1 MLWNR
6 EGEAKMF
13 RRKEQSILLFSAAAC
28 LTLFG
33 QGFVV
38 PFLPLYAR
46 ELGASYFEVGM
57 LFTAL
62 QLTRGLAGLPLG
74 PLADRYGRKRFACA
88 GFALLSCTPVTYALA
103 AHPWTLIGF
112 RCLQGIAEALQFTI
126 GTAYVAEIA
135 KKKGQAIGAFQSLAN
150 LGFALS
156 PLPAGLLI
164 ASLGTKKV
172 FFLGAA
178 VMLAGFLVALPAERD
193 APTGP
198 KSVSWR
204 VLRNPAIY
212 LLSLL
217 AVFPA
222 LTTGFNIAFLPV
234 FFYELVP
241 SEAVVGYVTTT
252 YFFSAALAM
261 FFAGR
266 LADARGRWPVALAGF
281 LGSGA
286 AFLAIFLAPGVFW
299 AGAAVFLLGLAGALA
314 SVPITARLA
323 DVSAGETAGSLGVLT
338 IFRLVALAAGGSLG
352 GVLAQFTGL
361 KAVFLLCA
369 GVMFGGGMATI
380 FLARRL

>member
-1 MLWNR
+1 
-6 EGEAKMF
+6 MF
-13 RRKEQSILLFSAAAC
+13 KLKEQSVLLFSTAAC

-38 PFLPLYAR
+38 PFLPLYAQ

-62 QLTRGLAGLPLG
+62 QLTRGLAWLPLG
-74 PLADRYGRKRFACA
+74 PLADRYGLKTFACA
-88 GFALLSCTPVTYALA
+88 GFALLSCTPVTYALT
-103 AHPWTLIGF
+103 AHPWTLISF
-112 RCLQGIAEALQFTI
+112 RCLQGIAEALQFII

-164 ASLGTKKV
+164 ASLGIKKV

-193 APTGP
+193 APAGG

-204 VLRNPAIY
+204 FLGNPAIC

-217 AVFPA
+217 AAFPA
-222 LTTGFNIAFLPV
+222 LTTGFNIAFLAV
-234 FFYELVP
+234 LFYELVP

-252 YFFSAALAM
+252 CFFSAALAM
-261 FFAGR
+261 FFVGR

-286 AFLAIFLAPGVFW
+286 AFSGYFSCPRRF
-299 AGAAVFLLGLAGALA
+299 
-314 SVPITARLA
+314 
-323 DVSAGETAGSLGVLT
+323 
-338 IFRLVALAAGGSLG
+338 LG
-352 GVLAQFTGL
+352 GCCRFSAWPCRG
-361 KAVFLLCA
+361 A
-369 GVMFGGGMATI
+369 GFRSAHGQAGRRFGGRN
-380 FLARRL
+380 RRQPGCFNDLPPGCPGGRRFSRRGTGPVHRLHGRL